1 MNARHAI
8 LDERD
13 ALRHSTDK
21 ATTTQ
26 PDADQGIAE
35 HAITFGD
42 GLFGFL
48 TRPPHNVAAE
58 SEPRPTVLLLNAGLI
73 HRSGPFRLHTHL
85 ARDMAKIG
93 HAVLRFDLP
102 GVGDAAFD
110 HERGQAQIIVRIM
123 DRLQRV
129 VGGGGFIV
137 GGLCSAADL
146 GWRVAVADQRVRGVI
161 LLDGLARKGFWFHVG
176 QAQLF
181 LRRSPK
187 RWFGMLMRRMA
198 PAKTQL
204 SARANDDDLREWPAL
219 GQERDELA
227 QLVARGTRV
236 LALYTGGVATY
247 FLHRRQFAATFGPV
261 AQNPNVQFDFWPEC
275 DHLFMAAGDRTRL
288 RRHIGDWCAREFV
301 NDDAEQSV

>member
-13 ALRHSTDK
+13 ALLDR
-21 ATTTQ
+21 ATEAMVEQNQTH
-26 PDADQGIAE
+26 PAIAE

-48 TRPPHNVAAE
+48 TRPPHNVAAG

-85 ARDMAKIG
+85 ARELAKAG

-110 HERGQAQIIVRIM
+110 HERAQSQIVVRIM

-129 VGGGGFIV
+129 VGSSGFIV
-137 GGLCSAADL
+137 GGICSAADL

-161 LLDGLARKGFWFHVG
+161 LLDGVARKGFWFHVG

-181 LRRSPK
+181 LRRSPR
-187 RWFGMLMRRMA
+187 RWFGMLARRIA

-204 SARANDDDLREWPAL
+204 AARASDDDLREWPTI
-219 GQERDELA
+219 GHERDELA

-247 FLHRRQFAATFGPV
+247 FLHRRQFLASFGSAA
-261 AQNPNVQFDFWPEC
+261 QHPNVQFDFWPEC
-275 DHLFMAAGDRTRL
+275 DHLFMAAGDRVRL
-288 RRHIGDWCAREFV
+288 RRHIGNWCIREFA
-301 NDDAEQSV
+301 NADAEQSA